1 MILLKN
7 WICRLTESYFADKA
21 QKSVSIKILP
31 EKTMASNML
40 EIGSVTCYTDIGS
53 DRKSLVEDK
62 GLTMYDMISN
72 QVDFM
77 VFNTQSPLFTS
88 KEVRKG
94 ICYAIDENQV
104 LSEGYMD
111 DGVLADTIYYPGF
124 LGVADSNTN
133 YAFDRDK
140 AIEILA
146 EEGYEDTDLNGRIED
161 AEGNDVT
168 VSLLVNSDNANRIAA
183 ARIIEKNLERA
194 GFSVEIRAVEWDEYN
209 KLIEEKDFDI
219 LLTGYEMEG
228 SYDLRSFFDGT
239 NTWGYEN
246 QEILEKVRELDRL
259 HTSEEYTSIYAEIK
273 DMLADEAQYYT
284 LCYKK
289 MGLIESIPLRRRNFR
304 CSTIYLKTA
313 IRGPGKRK

>member
-1 MILLKN
+1 
-7 WICRLTESYFADKA
+7 
-21 QKSVSIKILP
+21 
-31 EKTMASNML
+31 ML
-40 EIGSVTCYTDIGS
+40 C
-53 DRKSLVEDK
+53 
-62 GLTMYDMISN
+62 
-72 QVDFM
+72 
-77 VFNTQSPLFTS
+77 
-88 KEVRKG
+88 
-94 ICYAIDENQV
+94 IDENQV

-228 SYDLRSFFDGT
+228 HM
-239 NTWGYEN
+239 
-246 QEILEKVRELDRL
+246 I
-259 HTSEEYTSIYAEIK
+259 
-273 DMLADEAQYYT
+273 
-284 LCYKK
+284 
-289 MGLIESIPLRRRNFR
+289 
-304 CSTIYLKTA
+304 
-313 IRGPGKRK
+313 